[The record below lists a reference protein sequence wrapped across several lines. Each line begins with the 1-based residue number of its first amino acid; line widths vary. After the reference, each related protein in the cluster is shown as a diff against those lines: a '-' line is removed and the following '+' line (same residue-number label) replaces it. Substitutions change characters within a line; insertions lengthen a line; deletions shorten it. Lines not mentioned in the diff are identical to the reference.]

1 MCERM
6 ETYWGRVRESLN
18 ISSWSSPI
26 WINCRNSSSTNSSL
40 IKNAQEERWRE
51 EMWWTSVLFL
61 TVYSSLLP
69 CETVLLV
76 FPSPQT
82 NALPFQ
88 SLPTGSCILTPCQA
102 SPCLNDPL
110 SKPLTFPSPLNLR
123 RCFSIGSDQNYYSH
137 ALLVWRWLPHPLQST
152 CPTTLFHRP
161 SGLSQLLPS
170 LLLIQNCCCTSW
182 WGLNSCP
189 LPQTINVPFS
199 SP

>member
-1 MCERM
+1 MLRKKDGGKKC
-6 ETYWGRVRESLN
+6 GGPL
-18 ISSWSSPI
+18 
-26 WINCRNSSSTNSSL
+26 SSS
-40 IKNAQEERWRE
+40 
-51 EMWWTSVLFL
+51 
-61 TVYSSLLP
+61 LP
-69 CETVLLV
+69 CTHPCCLV
-76 FPSPQT
+76 KLCFLCFLPHKQT
-82 NALPFQ
+82 PCPFRA
-88 SLPTGSCILTPCQA
+88 PTGSCILTPCQA